1 MIKILKS
8 EYLKIIYNKWL
19 LSSTLLTIVLVPIF
33 IIYLHEN
40 PSEITKKYVL
50 SQILESYYLGQS
62 GIIIITILNIGQEF
76 TKSTLRTSA
85 IFCPN
90 RVKFLFSK
98 LFALISLMLLIWGAI
113 AVVSILVVKTYYGLI
128 LFKDILVLTMNV
140 SIVSLSL
147 VLICFSLVILTKSL
161 VFSLGISLSFLLG
174 LGQIL
179 LQFSKFLLYFPILST
194 MNTFLLVDS
203 PVFLS
208 SSHGIIV
215 QNLWAMFMLAL
226 SSYIF
231 VRRGIR

>member
-1 MIKILKS
+1 MIKNLKS

-19 LSSTLLTIVLVPIF
+19 LLTVFLIIALVPTF

-40 PSEITKKYVL
+40 PSEITKEYVL
-50 SQILESYYLGQS
+50 TQVLESYYLGQS

-76 TKSTLRTSA
+76 LKSTLRTST

-90 RVKFLFSK
+90 RVKFLVSK
-98 LFALISLMLLIWGAI
+98 LFALISLILLIWVII
-113 AVVSILVVKTYYGLI
+113 ATVSILVIKIYYGLI
-128 LFKDILVLTMNV
+128 LFKEVLAMTINV
-140 SIVSLSL
+140 SSVSLSL

-194 MNTFLLVDS
+194 MNVFLLVDS
-203 PVFLS
+203 LAFLPS
-208 SSHGIIV
+208 LNGIII
-215 QNLWAMFMLAL
+215 QTLWAIFMLVL